1 VSSPRA
7 RRQLASPNFRTPG
20 AETAASSGWTTVAT
34 VKANPATA
42 SGTLRSTYQ
51 NSAQVRRENGAVSTR
66 LSREAAGPVMMSVP
80 VLRAAP

>member
-1 VSSPRA
+1 V
-7 RRQLASPNFRTPG
+7 
-20 AETAASSGWTTVAT
+20 VT

-42 SGTLRSTYQ
+42 SGTLTSTYQ

-66 LSREAAGPVMMSVP
+66 LSREAADPVMMSVP